1 MPHVCEQEG
10 ATVGEVQVTNR
21 FTLIANA
28 TWTTVSSEKVE
39 YNSPEFLV
47 GKTPGPSA
55 GCGYYLVIVQ
65 CRAHGGLP
73 DRTASVR
80 LLNLLVGHIWSENTF
95 GPVSYNHVL
104 IDYAF
109 LIMKVPEATFS

>member
-1 MPHVCEQEG
+1 MPLGPLLVLRKWS
-10 ATVGEVQVTNR
+10 TIVQS
-21 FTLIANA
+21 FWL
-28 TWTTVSSEKVE
+28 
-39 YNSPEFLV
+39 
-47 GKTPGPSA
+47 GKPLAPSA